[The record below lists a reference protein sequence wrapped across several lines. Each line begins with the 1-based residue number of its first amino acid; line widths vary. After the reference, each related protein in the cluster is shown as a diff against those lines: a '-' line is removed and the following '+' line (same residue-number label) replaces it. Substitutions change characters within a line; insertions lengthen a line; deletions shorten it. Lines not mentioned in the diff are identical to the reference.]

1 MNRIRLYSAIITL
14 ALYCLIALWLAFGH
28 IDLRRTD
35 HEWPPK
41 RESEITVEEFAEII
55 DLPQSAAPAADN
67 PAPAPLPE
75 EMHGAATPTP
85 ESGHDL
91 DNHGEPAEA
100 PATVTSKQTSP
111 VKVKDKKP

>member
-55 DLPQSAAPAADN
+55 DLPQSAAPAEIGRA
-67 PAPAPLPE
+67 
-75 EMHGAATPTP
+75 H
-85 ESGHDL
+85 
-91 DNHGEPAEA
+91 
-100 PATVTSKQTSP
+100 V
-111 VKVKDKKP
+111 

>member
-28 IDLRRTD
+28 IDLRRTG

-55 DLPQSAAPAADN
+55 DLPQSAAPAGAH
-67 PAPAPLPE
+67 PAPPPRPE
-75 EMHGAATPTP
+75 EMHGAAPP
-85 ESGHDL
+85 PPPS
-91 DNHGEPAEA
+91 A
-100 PATVTSKQTSP
+100 PYNSRCFIC
-111 VKVKDKKP
+111 